1 MKKLWQFAVLGIV
14 AAIGGMV
21 FSGFTG
27 NFFSGMDFG
36 SAAVLGICMYLC
48 VVVVTCTGV
57 ILSKL
62 EEKMPSGEKHEEE
75 T

>member
-1 MKKLWQFAVLGIV
+1 MKKLWQFVVLGIV

-36 SAAVLGICMYLC
+36 SASVLGICMYLC
-48 VVVVTCTGV
+48 AVVVICTGV
-57 ILSKL
+57 IVAKL
-62 EEKMPSGEKHEEE
+62 EENAKNQDK
-75 T
+75 